1 MRIFWGVMAKTSRAI
16 EHLETLHRDLQE
28 FRQQSRP
35 YMFVVTRSEDRTHH
49 RFQLHPS
56 WDIETTA
63 RWAAIV
69 GETVH
74 NLRSALDHLVWE
86 CVRLS
91 GGEPGDHT
99 AFPLRRSVPEGGFA
113 IWATAAKTRTRRAG
127 KLHGLSEEA
136 VSLVER
142 FQPYHETEAGDL
154 LAQIDSLWQIDKHRM
169 PLPLVLLGEQ
179 PALELVDCELV
190 DRSERR
196 EEGALVIE
204 VNVSVTG
211 PDPKVDVHANAP
223 FDIAFDERLVLDN
236 LRNAA
241 VLIIQMREPFE
252 DLFPDQ
258 EDLEIRERRDAFD
271 AMVRHSNANLRDHGS
286 E

>member
-16 EHLETLHRDLQE
+16 EHLETLHGELQE
-28 FRQQSRP
+28 FRQQPRP
-35 YMFVVTRSEDRTHH
+35 YAFVVTSSEDRTRHT
-49 RFQLHPS
+49 FQLHPS
-56 WDIETTA
+56 WESETTA

-74 NLRSALDHLVWE
+74 NLRSALDHLIWE
-86 CVRLS
+86 CARLS
-91 GGEPGDHT
+91 GGDPGIHT
-99 AFPLRRSVPEGGFA
+99 AFPLRGSAPEEGFA
-113 IWATAAKTRTRRAG
+113 AWATAAPTRTSRAG
-127 KLHGLSEEA
+127 KLYGLSEEA

-142 FQPYHETEAGDL
+142 FQPYRGTEAGEL

-169 PLPLVLLGEQ
+169 PLPLMLLGEQ
-179 PALELVDCELV
+179 PTLALVDCELV

-211 PDPKVDVHANAP
+211 PDPTVDVHANAP
-223 FDIAFDERLVLDN
+223 FDIAFDDRLVLDH

-241 VLIIQMREPFE
+241 VLVIQMREPFE

-258 EDLEIRERRDAFD
+258 EDLEMRQRRDAFD
-271 AMVRHSNANLRDHGS
+271 AMVRQSNANLRDHSS

>member
-16 EHLETLHRDLQE
+16 EHLETLHRELQE

-35 YMFVVTRSEDRTHH
+35 YAFVVTSSEDRTHH

-74 NLRSALDHLVWE
+74 NLRSALDHLIWE

-99 AFPLRRSVPEGGFA
+99 AFPLRRSVPEEGFA

-127 KLHGLSEEA
+127 KLHGLNEGA

-142 FQPYHETEAGDL
+142 FQPYQETEAGDL
-154 LAQIDSLWQIDKHRM
+154 LVQIDSLWQIDKHRM

-179 PALELVDCELV
+179 PALELVDCELI
-190 DRSERR
+190 DRDERR

-204 VNVSVTG
+204 VNVAVTG
-211 PDPKVDVHANAP
+211 PDPSVDVHANAP
-223 FDIAFDERLVLDN
+223 FDIAFGGQQVLDN
-236 LRNAA
+236 LRNAT
-241 VLIIQMREPFE
+241 VLVIQMCQPFE
-252 DLFPDQ
+252 RLFPDE
-258 EDLEIRERRDAFD
+258 EDLELKQQRDAFD
-271 AMVRHSNANLRDHGS
+271 EMIRRSNTSRREHDSG
-286 E
+286 

>member
-1 MRIFWGVMAKTSRAI
+1 MAKTSRAI
-16 EHLETLHRDLQE
+16 EHLETLHRELQE

-35 YMFVVTRSEDRTHH
+35 YAFVVTSSEDRTHH

-74 NLRSALDHLVWE
+74 NLRSALDHLIWE

-99 AFPLRRSVPEGGFA
+99 AFPLRRSVPEEGFA

-127 KLHGLSEEA
+127 KLHGLNEGRYLSSSA
-136 VSLVER
+136 SSHTKR
-142 FQPYHETEAGDL
+142 PRQETSWSRSTRCGRSTSTACPCRSCYLGSNRHWRPSIARL
-154 LAQIDSLWQIDKHRM
+154 IDRD
-169 PLPLVLLGEQ
+169 
-179 PALELVDCELV
+179 
-190 DRSERR
+190 ERR

-204 VNVSVTG
+204 VNVAVTG
-211 PDPKVDVHANAP
+211 PDPSVDVHANAP
-223 FDIAFDERLVLDN
+223 FDIAFGGQQVLDN
-236 LRNAA
+236 LRNAT
-241 VLIIQMREPFE
+241 VLVIQMCQPFE
-252 DLFPDQ
+252 RLFPDE
-258 EDLEIRERRDAFD
+258 EDLELKQQRDAFD
-271 AMVRHSNANLRDHGS
+271 EMIRRSNTSRREHDSG
-286 E
+286 